1 MKTLQ
6 RILFISFTLVALVV
20 VGTSLSGPNGHGK
33 IDRLDLTQ
41 SSVEEVLTQL
51 GNKPLLHSIA
61 VLDLDQA
68 KIGEDLIFNGYTTID
83 GKKTKRISNYFVC
96 TDCHNTSREFDKAS
110 SESTDDRLAYAKK
123 NGLPFLPGST
133 FWGIYN
139 RTSFYNDDYVK
150 KYGQMVDDARHSIG
164 NAVQL
169 CSKYCS
175 SGRYLE
181 DWELTAILH
190 YYKKNELLI
199 KDLGL
204 SQQDLSALAAGNL
217 SDSEKKRLT
226 DVILSSHRQAYSATF
241 METMDRNL
249 RPYGE
254 GGNPEN
260 GKFIYEK
267 ACMFCHENK
276 RVTYLHLDNGKLS
289 GGFLWNSRK
298 KYTDQSIY
306 QIVRHGTYSMQ
317 GRKQYMPLFTKEKMS
332 DDQLN
337 DLVAYIKQIAKK

>member
-6 RILFISFTLVALVV
+6 RILFITFTLLTLVI
-20 VGTSLSGPNGHGK
+20 VGTSLSGSRELGE
-33 IDRLDLTQ
+33 IDRLDLSE
-41 SSVEEVLTQL
+41 SSVESVLNQL
-51 GNKPLLHSIA
+51 GNKPLPHAIA
-61 VLDLDQA
+61 EVDLA
-68 KIGEDLIFNGYTTID
+68 KAKMGEDLIFNGFTTID
-83 GKKTKRISNYFVC
+83 GKKSKRISSYFVC
-96 TDCHNTSREFDKAS
+96 TDCHNTAREFEDAS
-110 SESTDDRLAYAKK
+110 SELTANRLTFAQK

-139 RTSFYNDDYVK
+139 RTSFYNGDYVK
-150 KYGQMVDDARHSIG
+150 KYGEMVDDARNSLG

-190 YYKKNELLI
+190 YFKKNELLV

-204 SQQDLSALAAGNL
+204 SERDMAALSSNSRSEVDNSRLSAVLLG
-217 SDSEKKRLT
+217 SY
-226 DVILSSHRQAYSATF
+226 RQSYSATF
-241 METMDRNL
+241 LETMDRNV
-249 RPYGE
+249 RPYGQ

-260 GKFIYEK
+260 GKLIYEK

-289 GGFLWNSRK
+289 GAFLWRNRK
-298 KYTDQSIY
+298 NYSDQSIY
-306 QIVRHGTYSMQ
+306 QIVRHGTYSKV
-317 GRKQYMPLFTKEKMS
+317 GRKQYMPLYTKEKMS
-332 DDQLN
+332 DEQLN

>member
-1 MKTLQ
+1 LQ
-6 RILFISFTLVALVV
+6 RILFISFILVALVI
-20 VGTSLSGPNGHGK
+20 VGTSLSGSREGSK
-33 IDRLDLTQ
+33 IDRLDSAQ
-41 SSVEEVLTQL
+41 MSVEQVLNEL
-51 GNKPLLHSIA
+51 GNKPLLHAITE
-61 VLDLDQA
+61 VDLAKA

-83 GKKTKRISNYFVC
+83 GKKSKRISNYFVC
-96 TDCHNTSREFDKAS
+96 TDCHNTTREFQDAS
-110 SESTDDRLAYAKK
+110 SESAANRLTYAQK

-150 KYGQMVDDARHSIG
+150 KYGSLVDDARHSIG
-164 NAVQL
+164 NAIQL

-181 DWELTAILH
+181 DWELSAIMH

-204 SQQDLSALAAGNL
+204 SEKDLSALSAGNL
-217 SDSEKKRLT
+217 SESEKKRLT
-226 DVILSSHRQAYSATF
+226 DVILSSHRQSYSATF
-241 METMDRNL
+241 METMDRNV

-254 GGNPEN
+254 GGNVEN

-306 QIVRHGTYSMQ
+306 QIVRHGTYSMH